1 MRSFSEIQIAL
12 PFNISPL
19 YQFKRIALGF
29 AGAILQ
35 QPGWGGL
42 LRASIEKRS
51 MARKFP
57 PRLVRRER
65 SPFQILVYHRV
76 LKAYDPF
83 AVDAITVDAFEKHL
97 MMLSRLF
104 RLITVEQLMQELENG
119 GVQPHTICLT
129 FDDGYRDN
137 FENAFPLLQKHGV
150 PATIF
155 LTTDFIGTDEQL
167 WHDQVLLALQDADC
181 KRLNFDAAQLT
192 SIDLGNPENRR
203 KIAFK
208 ILSWLKQFTPEVRD
222 RHISQLCEICR
233 VAAVNR
239 HRLMLSW
246 DEVRLMH
253 KRGVAFGAHTKTH
266 PILST
271 LGEEQLKNEIT
282 GSKAAIEEALDT
294 PISGFA
300 YPNGKPGDFNEQV
313 KQALR
318 QAEFRCAVTTSAG
331 VNTNGQDPF
340 ELFRTMPWD
349 PDPNRL
355 LGRLLYERFTG

>member
-1 MRSFSEIQIAL
+1 MYS
-12 PFNISPL
+12 
-19 YQFKRIALGF
+19 FKRIALGF

-35 QPGWGGL
+35 QPGWVGT

-51 MARKFP
+51 IARKFP
-57 PRLVRRER
+57 PQLVRRDKP
-65 SPFQILVYHRV
+65 PFQILVYHRV

-83 AVDAITVDAFEKHL
+83 AIDAITVEAFEKHL

-104 RLITVEQLMQELENG
+104 RLITVEQLMQELEND
-119 GVQPHTICLT
+119 GVQPYTICLT

-167 WHDQVLLALQDADC
+167 WHDQVLLALQDANC
-181 KRLNFDAAQLT
+181 ARLNFDAAQLT
-192 SIDLGNPENRR
+192 NIELGNPEIRR
-203 KIAFK
+203 EIAFK
-208 ILSWLKQFTPEVRD
+208 ILAWLKQFTPDIRD
-222 RHISQLCEICR
+222 RHISRLYEICR

-239 HRLMLSW
+239 RRLMLTW
-246 DEVRLMH
+246 DEVRAMQ

-271 LGEEQLKNEIT
+271 LGEEQIRNEIA
-282 GSKAAIEEALDT
+282 GSKAAIEEALDA
-294 PISGFA
+294 PISAFA

-313 KQALR
+313 KQALK
-318 QAEFRCAVTTSAG
+318 QTGFRCAVTTSAG
-331 VNTNGQDPF
+331 VNTHGQDPF
-340 ELFRTMPWD
+340 EWFRTMPWD
-349 PDPNRL
+349 HDPNRL
-355 LGRLLYERFTG
+355 LARLLYERSTG